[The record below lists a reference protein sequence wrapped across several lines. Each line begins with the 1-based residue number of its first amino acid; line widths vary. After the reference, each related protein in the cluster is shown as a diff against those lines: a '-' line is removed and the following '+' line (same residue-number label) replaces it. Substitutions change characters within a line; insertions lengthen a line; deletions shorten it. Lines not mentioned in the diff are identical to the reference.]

1 MRDLERWK
9 DQVELSLDGRQI
21 FFLFF
26 GSAVAACVI
35 FVAGVL
41 VGKRIEQRACTPPAV
56 ADPLAVLDQVD
67 QLDHAS
73 ARAGDGDDGFT
84 FHEALSRREVRGR
97 PGRTSNAGSGT
108 ETAAA
113 RPATAAVTPENKP
126 DNKPENKAD
135 NRPDNKSDNKGDG
148 KAEGPADAKGS
159 KDGQKV
165 EVAAAHKT
173 ETPPAA
179 ASAHKPTDE
188 RYTLHI
194 SAFSQKDDAEDFLH
208 RIQAA
213 GYRPSLVQSEIPGRG
228 LFYRVRVGDY
238 SSKKAAF
245 EAKNEFE
252 RRQRLPVYVARL

>member
-56 ADPLAVLDQVD
+56 ADPLAVLDQMD
-67 QLDHAS
+67 QLDQAS
-73 ARAGDGDDGFT
+73 ARAGEGDDGFT
-84 FHEALSRREVRGR
+84 FHEALARREVRGR
-97 PGRTSNAGSGT
+97 PARTSSASST
-108 ETAAA
+108 EATAP
-113 RPATAAVTPENKP
+113 RPAAVVSESKA
-126 DNKPENKAD
+126 ENKAE
-135 NRPDNKSDNKGDG
+135 S
-148 KAEGPADAKGS
+148 KAEGTADGKDAKDS
-159 KDGQKV
+159 KKV
-165 EVAAAHKT
+165 EVVAAG
-173 ETPPAA
+173 
-179 ASAHKPTDE
+179 AHKPTEE

-213 GYRPSLVQSEIPGRG
+213 GYRPALVQSEIPGRG
-228 LFYRVRVGDY
+228 LFYRVRVGDF
-238 SSKKAAF
+238 SSKKAAL

>member
-26 GSAVAACVI
+26 GSAVAACAI

-56 ADPLAVLDQVD
+56 ADPLAVLDQME
-67 QLDHAS
+67 QLDRAG

-84 FHEALSRREVRGR
+84 FHEALAQREVRGR
-97 PGRTSNAGSGT
+97 PNRTSNGNGNGNGNGNAGAGGA
-108 ETAAA
+108 EAAVT
-113 RPATAAVTPENKP
+113 RPATATTA
-126 DNKPENKAD
+126 DSKAD
-135 NRPDNKSDNKGDG
+135 GKDAKDG
-148 KAEGPADAKGS
+148 K
-159 KDGQKV
+159 KV
-165 EVAAAHKT
+165 EAAGAGTHKT
-173 ETPPAA
+173 ETTAA
-179 ASAHKPTDE
+179 AAVPHKPNEE

-238 SSKKAAF
+238 SSKKAAL

>member
-56 ADPLAVLDQVD
+56 ADPLAVLDQMGTGED
-67 QLDHAS
+67 EGL
-73 ARAGDGDDGFT
+73 T
-84 FHEALSRREVRGR
+84 FHEALGRREVRGR
-97 PGRTSNAGSGT
+97 RVEPGRHVRQEGRP
-108 ETAAA
+108 ETATVSTPVTARAPASGAEAPAA
-113 RPATAAVTPENKP
+113 RPAVATVEGKEAKEGK
-126 DNKPENKAD
+126 KPE
-135 NRPDNKSDNKGDG
+135 
-148 KAEGPADAKGS
+148 
-159 KDGQKV
+159 
-165 EVAAAHKT
+165 
-173 ETPPAA
+173 
-179 ASAHKPTDE
+179 SAGAGTHKPEAAMAVAVIHKPNDE

-194 SAFSQKDDAEDFLH
+194 SAFSEKGDAEDFLH

-228 LFYRVRVGDY
+228 MFYRVRVGDFT
-238 SSKKAAF
+238 SKKAAL
-245 EAKNEFE
+245 EAKSEFE

>member
-26 GSAVAACVI
+26 GSAVATCVI

-56 ADPLAVLDQVD
+56 ADPLAVLDQMD
-67 QLDHAS
+67 QLDRAS
-73 ARAGDGDDGFT
+73 GRAGGGDEGFT
-84 FHEALSRREVRGR
+84 FHEALARREVRAR
-97 PGRTSNAGSGT
+97 PGRASNAGSGT

-113 RPATAAVTPENKP
+113 RPAPAAVASDAKG
-126 DNKPENKAD
+126 DH
-135 NRPDNKSDNKGDG
+135 KSDNKSDG
-148 KAEGPADAKGS
+148 KAEGTADGKDGKDAK
-159 KDGQKV
+159 KV
-165 EVAAAHKT
+165 EAATAATAHKT

-179 ASAHKPTDE
+179 PAAHKPADE

-208 RIQAA
+208 RMQAA
-213 GYRPSLVQSEIPGRG
+213 GYRPALVQSEIPGRG

-238 SSKKAAF
+238 SSKKAAL

>member
-56 ADPLAVLDQVD
+56 ADPLAVLDQAD
-67 QLDHAS
+67 QIEQAG
-73 ARAGDGDDGFT
+73 ARAGDGEDGFT
-84 FHEALSRREVRGR
+84 FHEALARREVRPR
-97 PGRTSNAGSGT
+97 PSRAPSGPGGGG
-108 ETAAA
+108 E
-113 RPATAAVTPENKP
+113 AAVTRPAAAAATSEGKV
-126 DNKPENKAD
+126 EGKA
-135 NRPDNKSDNKGDG
+135 DG
-148 KAEGPADAKGS
+148 KAADGKAADGKDAK
-159 KDGQKV
+159 D
-165 EVAAAHKT
+165 
-173 ETPPAA
+173 
-179 ASAHKPTDE
+179 AHKPNEE

-208 RIQAA
+208 RMQAA

-228 LFYRVRVGDY
+228 LFYRVRVGDF
-238 SSKKAAF
+238 SSKKAAL
-245 EAKNEFE
+245 EAKSEFE
-252 RRQRLPVYVARL
+252 RRQRLPVYVAHL